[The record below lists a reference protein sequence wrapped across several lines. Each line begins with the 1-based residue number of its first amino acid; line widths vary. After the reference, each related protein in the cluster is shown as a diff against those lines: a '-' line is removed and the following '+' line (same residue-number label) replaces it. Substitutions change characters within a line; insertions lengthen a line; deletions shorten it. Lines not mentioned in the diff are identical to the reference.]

1 MKRLIELFD
10 LSGRVAIVT
19 GGCRGIGFSIAQ
31 GLASAG
37 AIIVIADILAEK
49 GEEAAESIRT
59 KGFRA
64 KFIGVDVTQRTSVQN
79 LVSKTLEGFHQI
91 DILVNCAGVIVRKPI
106 DEITDKEWD
115 WMMDINLRG
124 TFLCC
129 QIVGSEMIK
138 RKYGKIINISSN
150 AAQTLLPQRGVYAVT
165 KAGISHLTKAFAVDW
180 APYHIHV
187 NAIAPGTTATEL
199 NKKYFEEHP
208 EDYQERVRT
217 HPLGRL
223 GAPEDYVG
231 VAILL
236 ASRAS
241 DFMTGQTIFVDGGS
255 TLI

>member
-49 GEEAAESIRT
+49 GDEAAESIRS

-64 KFIGVDVTQRTSVQN
+64 KFIGVDVTKRTSVQN
-79 LVSKTLEGFHQI
+79 LVSKTLEEFHHI

-115 WMMDINLRG
+115 WMMDVNLRG
-124 TFLCC
+124 TFLCS

-150 AAQTLLPQRGVYAVT
+150 VAQTLQPHRGIYAVT
-165 KAGISHLTKAFAVDW
+165 KAGISHLTKAFALDW
-180 APYHIHV
+180 APHHINV
-187 NAIAPGTTATEL
+187 NAIAPGTTATDL

-223 GAPEDYVG
+223 GVPEDYVG

>member
-1 MKRLIELFD
+1 MIEFFD

-19 GGCRGIGFSIAQ
+19 GSSRGIGFAIAE

-37 AIIVIADILAEK
+37 VIVVIADILADK
-49 GEEAAESIRT
+49 GEEAAAIIRS
-59 KGFRA
+59 KRLRA
-64 KFIGVDVTQRTSVQN
+64 KFIEVDVTKRASVQN
-79 LVSKTLEGFHQI
+79 LVSKALEEFHQI
-91 DILVNCAGVIVRKPI
+91 DILVNNAGVIIRKPI
-106 DEITDKEWD
+106 EEITDKEWD
-115 WMMDINLRG
+115 WMMDVNLRG
-124 TFLCC
+124 TFLCS

-150 AAQTLLPQRGVYAVT
+150 VAHTLQPHRGVYAVT
-165 KAGISHLTKAFAVDW
+165 KAGISHLTKAFALDW
-180 APYHIHV
+180 APYHINV
-187 NAIAPGTTATEL
+187 NAIAPGTTTTEL

-208 EDYQERVRT
+208 EDYEERVKT

-223 GAPEDYVG
+223 GVPEDYIG

-241 DFMTGQTIFVDGGS
+241 DFMTGQTVFVDGGS